1 MGKARQKYTDAF
13 KAEAVGLVTTSGRPI
28 AEIARDLGVHDGTL
42 GNWMNMAKK
51 RGEIKDKPLT
61 IDERARLKDQEDEIR
76 RLKMEREIL
85 KKAAAWFASQSM

>member
-1 MGKARQKYTDAF
+1 MGRARQKYTDAY
-13 KAEAVGLVTTSGRPI
+13 KAEATSLGRPI

-51 RGEIKDKPLT
+51 RGEIKDKPLD
-61 IDERARLKDQEDEIR
+61 IGERARLKDLEGENR

-85 KKAAAWFASQSM
+85 KKGVPRTREAV